1 MIPKKFMSY
10 FTLFSGFDYDV
21 MAPISIE
28 FGCIVESRD
37 WRRGSKA
44 WRINWHLCMVSE
56 YQVLIGRHA
65 NELATWQG
73 VCKKTGLE
81 DDFTSIA
88 QCTKALDH
96 IHLNIIDLIDLI
108 EFRETDNVPQRFS
121 NGRD

>member
-88 QCTKALDH
+88 QCTKVGHPFDWSE
-96 IHLNIIDLIDLI
+96 IIILFTFLSVHRPWII
-108 EFRETDNVPQRFS
+108 S
-121 NGRD
+121 I